1 MHVAIKK
8 FGNYIFFSIFKIE
21 KMPYKIRK
29 LPGRDM
35 YRVTNSET
43 KEIKAKETTLEKAKA
58 MVKLLN
64 AVQHGWKPNPKYR
77 PPAPRGE
84 GGRGKMK

>member
-1 MHVAIKK
+1 
-8 FGNYIFFSIFKIE
+8 
-21 KMPYKIRK
+21 MPYIIRK
-29 LPGRDM
+29 LPKREM

-64 AVQHGWKPNPKYR
+64 AVQHGWKPDPTYYK
-77 PPAPRGE
+77 
-84 GGRGKMK
+84 KK

>member
-1 MHVAIKK
+1 
-8 FGNYIFFSIFKIE
+8 
-21 KMPYKIRK
+21 MPYIIRK
-29 LPGRDM
+29 LPKREM

-64 AVQHGWKPNPKYR
+64 AVQHGWKPDPTYK
-77 PPAPRGE
+77 
-84 GGRGKMK
+84 KK